1 MSQSLYTRERARR
14 RRPILLSHRARVFAL
29 SAFSMTVD
37 KNIAQCDAAF
47 AHFLRMCADEVVLA
61 SQTANCIRPIQS
73 CNPCLRSF
81 EFRVRQRRLSID
93 SVRFMQNHD
102 TIVPPGPFC
111 GKSYVQ
117 VRSLMAPTAL
127 PSSAVRSWPSRSSV
141 PSPQL
146 ADLIATSIHE
156 A

>member
-1 MSQSLYTRERARR
+1 
-14 RRPILLSHRARVFAL
+14 VFAL

-117 VRSLMAPTAL
+117 VRSLYGANG
-127 PSSAVRSWPSRSSV
+127 SAFICSAFVAVEVIGAEPPACGPDRDIDTGGMTVIRDP
-141 PSPQL
+141 
-146 ADLIATSIHE
+146 
-156 A
+156 